1 MHKAEEIRQ
10 AVLDTVRAS
19 TRKITPRALEQSLAL
34 AHGYERRSIRE
45 AVRYWVR
52 QGELC
57 YTAHFG
63 HSFIELNFQ
72 RPVRISDHVV
82 LQPPGFG
89 AEDCVDDVVVV
100 MQAGAAF
107 GIGDHPTTRLMIQGL
122 AFLSSSL
129 AQGLAGMHHLDIGTG
144 SGVLALVAAGFG
156 AGKVKGIDT
165 DPCAVA
171 EACANVRLNRLEHK
185 VTISG
190 EDLVDVSDGPFDLIT
205 ANLRSPSLITL
216 APAITALT
224 KSSGYVLLSG
234 MRREERNGIVQA
246 YSTASYQVLHRAE
259 EKGWA
264 LLALRRT

>member
-1 MHKAEEIRQ
+1 MCKSEKIRQ
-10 AVLDTVRAS
+10 AVLATVRS
-19 TRKITPRALEQSLAL
+19 RSRKITPRALEQSLAM
-34 AHGYERRSIRE
+34 AHGYNRRLIRE

-57 YTAHFG
+57 YTSHFG
-63 HSFIELNFQ
+63 HSFLELNFK
-72 RPVRISDHVV
+72 RPVRITDNVV
-82 LQPPGFG
+82 LQPPGC
-89 AEDCVDDVVVV
+89 AIANHSDDVVVV

-107 GIGDHPTTRLMIQGL
+107 GSGDHPTTRLMIQGL

-129 AQGLAGMHHLDIGTG
+129 PQGLAGMRHLDIGTG

-156 AGKVKGIDT
+156 AKQVIGIDT

-171 EACANVRLNRLEHK
+171 EACVNVRLNHMEQK

-190 EDLVDVSDGPFDLIT
+190 EDLADISDGPFDLVT
-205 ANLRSPSLITL
+205 ANLRSPSLIKL

-224 KSSGYVLLSG
+224 KSPGVLLLSG
-234 MRREERNGIVQA
+234 MRLEERAGILRA
-246 YSTASYQVLHRAE
+246 YRQESYQMLHQAQ

-264 LLALRRT
+264 LLALQRI